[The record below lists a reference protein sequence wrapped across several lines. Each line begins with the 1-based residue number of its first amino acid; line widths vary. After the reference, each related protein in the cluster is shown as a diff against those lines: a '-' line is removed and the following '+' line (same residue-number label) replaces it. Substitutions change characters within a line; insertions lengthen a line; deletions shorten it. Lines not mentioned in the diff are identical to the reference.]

1 MLFFFRENIS
11 DPAINL
17 AIEEHLLRNAQTEED
32 ILLFYINVPSVIVGR
47 HQNVFEE
54 INLEYAEANNIQV
67 LRRLSGGGAVYHDQ
81 GNLNYSIIT
90 KKAPENVHNFR
101 KFTEPVAQALNAMG
115 IPATINQRN
124 DILIQEYKISGNAQY
139 VTTQRMVH
147 HGTLLFDSD
156 LSLLSNVLLTKPQKI
171 ESKSIKSVRS
181 KVANIVEFLPKPM
194 EMQTFCQHLVA
205 QLGKLLHHH
214 KIPPYTPSTE
224 DWSAINQLANQ
235 RYRNWEWNYGHSP
248 DSTIQKAFNSPH
260 GEIVITLQIQ
270 RGIITSACLIPDWNC
285 KALENCLTGIRYMRA
300 DIAAALQ
307 HLKDGQLIPGMSRE
321 DLLSVLI

>member
-17 AIEEHLLRNAQTEED
+17 AIEEHLLRNIQTEED
-32 ILLFYINVPSVIVGR
+32 ILLFYINAPSVIVGR

-54 INLEYAEANNIQV
+54 INLEYAEANKIEV

-115 IPATINQRN
+115 IPATLNQRN
-124 DILIQEYKISGNAQY
+124 DILIHEYKISGNAQY

-147 HGTLLFDSD
+147 HGTLLFNSD

-181 KVANIVEFLPKPM
+181 KVANIIEFLPKPM
-194 EMQTFCQHLVA
+194 DMQTFCQHLIA
-205 QLGKLLHHH
+205 QLSITLHHH
-214 KIPPYTPSTE
+214 EIPPYTPSTE
-224 DWSAINQLANQ
+224 EWSAINQLANE

-248 DSTIQKAFNSPH
+248 DSTIHKTINSPQ
-260 GEIVITLQIQ
+260 GEVIITLQIQ
-270 RGIITSACLIPDWNC
+270 QGIVKSLHLMSNQDY
-285 KALENCLTGIRYMRA
+285 KALENWLTGIRYMRA
-300 DIAAALQ
+300 DIAAALR
-307 HLKDGQLIPGMSRE
+307 HLTDSQLIPGVSRE
-321 DLLSVLI
+321 DLLSALI